1 MERLPSVKKN
11 IIRVAALLLTLF
23 TVASVSAAPRNPM
36 SVHVLDQQTGLPAEG
51 VQVVLAKADGD
62 RWAVISNGTTDVDGR
77 VAALYPAGKAL
88 DAGRYQVTF
97 LTGAWYTQHG
107 GTTFYPEV
115 QVIVD
120 VDGKLPHYHIPLL
133 LSAYGYSTYRG
144 S

>member
-1 MERLPSVKKN
+1 MERLPNVKTK
-11 IIRVAALLLTLF
+11 IIWGAALLLTLF
-23 TVASVSAAPRNPM
+23 TGASVSAAPRNPM

-51 VQVVLAKADGD
+51 VQVVLAKAEED
-62 RWAVISNGTTDVDGR
+62 RWTVISNGTTDVDGR
-77 VAALYPAGKAL
+77 VAALYPAGRAL

-107 GTTFYPEV
+107 ATTFYPEV